1 MLKASINDELAS
13 IDELVANAF
22 KNWRNNY
29 AKVSQQNLHD
39 LCKAYDIPVYN
50 SQIAYLERSNLDAKR
65 GFYYGLE
72 YMNKE
77 FATKNNKFLKIKNKT
92 LRDKLI
98 NAEPFLTFDNKV
110 ADRGDFALI
119 LLNKQDINKK
129 YLSSNTV
136 SINDEI
142 AKRYTELVI
151 KEFHRVRDELML
163 SRPEM
168 VEAMLNT
175 KSGKKVTENHVDRF
189 KKIIMGDYVFTGKD
203 LTDSIQEYGT
213 IPCFGCIDEIKPS
226 IALQKFCKEMGI
238 NN

>member
-1 MLKASINDELAS
+1 MLKTDIKDKLAS
-13 IDELVANAF
+13 IELKVGDAF
-22 KNWRNNY
+22 RNWRINY
-29 AKVSQQNLHD
+29 AKLSQQNLHD
-39 LCKAYDIPVYN
+39 FCKAYDIPVYN
-50 SQIAYLERSNLDAKR
+50 SQIAYLEKANLNAKR
-65 GFYYGLE
+65 GMYFGLE

-77 FATKNNKFLKIKNKT
+77 FGTKNNKFLKVKNKN

-98 NAEPFLTFDNKV
+98 KAKPFLTVDNRV
-110 ADRGDFALI
+110 ADKFDFSAIFLGAE
-119 LLNKQDINKK
+119 INKI

-136 SINDEI
+136 SINDEM

-151 KEFHRVRDELML
+151 KEFHRVRNELML

-175 KSGKKVTENHVDRF
+175 KLGKKVTKNDVDRF

-203 LTDSIQEYGT
+203 LTNSIKQYNT
-213 IPCFGCIDEIKPS
+213 IPCFECINEIQPS
-226 IALQKFCKEMGI
+226 VALQNFCKEMGI